1 MSTPFNFSLG
11 FAQEPKF
18 SGNASDDPRRNTTSL
33 NWSNGSD
40 MSAFSFTL
48 TLLLL
53 GTVGAIQTENPMF
66 WLLIGPAPFFV
77 VFAGLVFFCQ
87 RFGPRRMKNLALRP
101 DHHAVNT
108 RSERLTLSESTFLGE
123 H

>member
-11 FAQEPKF
+11 LAQEPKF

-53 GTVGAIQTENPMF
+53 GIVGATQTENPTF

-77 VFAGLVFFCQ
+77 VFTGLVFLCQ
-87 RFGPRRMKNLALRP
+87 GFGPRRMKNLALRP
-101 DHHAVNT
+101 DHYAVNT
-108 RSERLTLSESTFLGE
+108 RSGETHSIGKRLLG
-123 H
+123 